1 MTMTVT
7 LPLDVMS
14 VNDKIQ
20 AMESIW
26 LSFMQN
32 PSEMESPAWHGDVLA
47 VRETRASDDSSRYG
61 DWNEAKLRIRAAV
74 QS

>member
-1 MTMTVT
+1 MTVT

-26 LSFMQN
+26 LSFTQN
-32 PSEMESPAWHGDVLA
+32 AIEMESPSWHGDVLA
-47 VRETRASDDSSRYG
+47 AREARASDGSSRYS
-61 DWNEAKLRIRAAV
+61 DWNQAKLRIRAAV

>member
-1 MTMTVT
+1 MTVT

-14 VNDKIQ
+14 VDDKIQ

-32 PSEMESPAWHGDVLA
+32 PAEMESPAWHGDVLTA
-47 VRETRASDDSSRYG
+47 REARASAGSSRYS
-61 DWNEAKLRIRAAV
+61 DWNEAKSRIRASV